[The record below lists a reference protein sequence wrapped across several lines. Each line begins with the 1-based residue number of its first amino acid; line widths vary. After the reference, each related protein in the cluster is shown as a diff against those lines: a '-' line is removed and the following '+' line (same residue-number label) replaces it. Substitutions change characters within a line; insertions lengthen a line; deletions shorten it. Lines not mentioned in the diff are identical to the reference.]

1 VPAPLAAPVLVAVSA
16 SPSLL
21 VAPVPPIDSEP
32 EDESHPHDALALA
45 LAGPGVLVGTGQ
57 CALPVPATPTRS
69 LRLSHGLESRE
80 ARDDDSEPTGSIFI
94 MIGDREVC
102 LSTTGMTEDSED
114 RDSDSEE
121 YKEEVRKNNVE
132 FNAMFG
138 ATPEDA
144 WPDGDVE
151 DILKSW
157 ARPADSSWDL
167 SAAQRVPA
175 PPGF

>member
-1 VPAPLAAPVLVAVSA
+1 MFLV
-16 SPSLL
+16 
-21 VAPVPPIDSEP
+21 
-32 EDESHPHDALALA
+32 
-45 LAGPGVLVGTGQ
+45 
-57 CALPVPATPTRS
+57 
-69 LRLSHGLESRE
+69 
-80 ARDDDSEPTGSIFI
+80 
-94 MIGDREVC
+94 IGGREVC
-102 LSTTGMTEDSED
+102 LSTMTEED
-114 RDSDSEE
+114 REE